1 MKVISI
7 AIVRTGSDLNDPIPL
22 SVTNDLS
29 TFGFF
34 QRQVC
39 VLFRNHDD
47 EPLCMICA
55 VSQKCDFTLNVMFI

>member
-7 AIVRTGSDLNDPIPL
+7 AIVRTGSDLNEPIPL

-34 QRQVC
+34 QRQVRLGRNSLSMC
-39 VLFRNHDD
+39 VFMSVGV
-47 EPLCMICA
+47 CVC
-55 VSQKCDFTLNVMFI
+55 V